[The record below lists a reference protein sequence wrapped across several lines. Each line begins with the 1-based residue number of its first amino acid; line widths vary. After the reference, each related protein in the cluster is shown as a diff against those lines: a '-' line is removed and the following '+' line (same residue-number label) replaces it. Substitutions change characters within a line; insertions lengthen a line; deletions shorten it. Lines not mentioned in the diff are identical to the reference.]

1 VSDSSTARSPAR
13 PTVLIAGGGTG
24 GHLMPALAI
33 ATALRQ
39 LDPDLEPVI
48 VGAERGVEATLLPQ
62 RDFRYH
68 LLPSEP
74 IYRRQWW
81 KNLALPVSA
90 ARVLGRL
97 SSLFREEAPLAVL
110 GTGGYAS
117 VPAVWYATRHGIPTA
132 IQEQNAF
139 PGLATRWLA
148 RRVRQVYLG
157 APEAQAH
164 LKPGRGTEVFV
175 TGNPIVPPDRNRA
188 PRARQRFGLT
198 GEVPVLLVTG
208 GSQGALALN
217 QAVAA
222 WLDSGGGQGMV
233 VLWATGAG
241 SYQRFASFQRAPS
254 VQVFEFLDPIADAY
268 ALADLVVARA
278 GMMTGAELAA
288 WGLPSILVPLPTAA
302 ADHQT
307 TNARAMEA
315 AGAARVL
322 LQRDLTPDRLGNLI
336 TELLGDAALRSRMAR
351 AALAR
356 GKPAAASEIATRFS
370 GLFDH
375 RALSQ
380 LLK

>member
-1 VSDSSTARSPAR
+1 
-13 PTVLIAGGGTG
+13 
-24 GHLMPALAI
+24 MPALAI
-33 ATALRQ
+33 AAALRQ

-81 KNLALPVSA
+81 KNLALPVSTV
-90 ARVLGRL
+90 RVLGRL
-97 SSLFREEAPLAVL
+97 STLFREEAPLAVL

-117 VPAVWYATRHGIPTA
+117 APAVWYATRHGIPAA

-148 RRVRQVYLG
+148 HRVRQVYLG

-175 TGNPIVPPDRNRA
+175 TGNPIVPPDRSRA

-222 WLDSGGGQGMV
+222 WLEGGGGQGMV

-241 SYQRFASFQRAPS
+241 SYQQFASYQRAPS

-322 LQRDLTPDRLGNLI
+322 LQRDLTPDRLGNLV
-336 TELLGDAALRSRMAR
+336 TELLGDAAVRSRMAR

-356 GKPAAASEIATRFS
+356 GKPAAATEIATRFS